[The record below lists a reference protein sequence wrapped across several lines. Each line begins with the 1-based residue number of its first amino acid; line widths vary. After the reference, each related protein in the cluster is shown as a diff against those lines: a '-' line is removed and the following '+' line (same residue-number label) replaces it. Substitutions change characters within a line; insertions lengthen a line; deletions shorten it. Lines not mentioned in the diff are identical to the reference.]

1 MKLSQRVID
10 LAFKYY
16 DQGVDLQKAVDR
28 AIAET
33 GEKECWK

>member
-16 DQGVDLQKAVDR
+16 DKGVNLQIAVER
-28 AIAET
+28 AITET
-33 GEKECWK
+33 GEKNA

>member
-1 MKLSQRVID
+1 MKLKQGVID

-16 DQGVDLQKAVDR
+16 DQGIDLQKAVEM

-33 GEKECWK
+33 GEKNA

>member
-1 MKLSQRVID
+1 MKLSQQVID

-16 DQGVDLQKAVDR
+16 YQGINLQIAVER

-33 GEKECWK
+33 GEKNA